1 MKDLKIGIT
10 INLKDI
16 NDPIWLSEVG
26 FVTFSLYRL
35 LKKNYNVTLL
45 NLTDI
50 NLNNNSKYLKD
61 FKFELFNEKYFDMDL
76 IIVVDGNIDYE
87 TAILFKDIKS
97 TNKIVAY
104 KFKNDLISTN
114 EDILYRENIPSL
126 YKYEDYFDEIWYTP
140 KQFETNKNFY
150 ATLYK
155 TDVIIVPFIWE
166 KESLDILLNDIDLLY
181 DSKTN
186 KQITHPAFYIPKDKK
201 RIGIIEG
208 NVSMTNTAVIPLM
221 ITEESYRTN
230 LGKTLIENTIIDSSH
245 RIKGNKRFIS
255 IFRTFD
261 LFNDGKISFEHMYN
275 LYFFVTQFSDVI
287 VSHQLLN
294 PLNYLYMDL
303 VYMGYPVLHNSYMC
317 KELGYYYEGS
327 NIKEGSN
334 KLNWILANHDKN
346 INEYKD
352 RNNDILYRYYIDN
365 PIILD
370 SYNNL
375 INNLFNN
382 KNKNSEL
389 VFDVINNKY
398 I

>member
-1 MKDLKIGIT
+1 
-10 INLKDI
+10 
-16 NDPIWLSEVG
+16 
-26 FVTFSLYRL
+26 
-35 LKKNYNVTLL
+35 
-45 NLTDI
+45 
-50 NLNNNSKYLKD
+50 
-61 FKFELFNEKYFDMDL
+61 
-76 IIVVDGNIDYE
+76 
-87 TAILFKDIKS
+87 
-97 TNKIVAY
+97 
-104 KFKNDLISTN
+104 
-114 EDILYRENIPSL
+114 
-126 YKYEDYFDEIWYTP
+126 
-140 KQFETNKNFY
+140 
-150 ATLYK
+150 
-155 TDVIIVPFIWE
+155 
-166 KESLDILLNDIDLLY
+166 
-181 DSKTN
+181 
-186 KQITHPAFYIPKDKK
+186 
-201 RIGIIEG
+201 
-208 NVSMTNTAVIPLM
+208 MTNTAVIPLM
-221 ITEESYRTN
+221 IAEESYRTN

-365 PIILD
+365 PIIID